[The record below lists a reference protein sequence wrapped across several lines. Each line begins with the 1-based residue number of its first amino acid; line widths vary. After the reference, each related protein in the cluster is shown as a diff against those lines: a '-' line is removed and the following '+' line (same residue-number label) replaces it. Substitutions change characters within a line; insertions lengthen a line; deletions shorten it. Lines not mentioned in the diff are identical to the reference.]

1 MRLDIV
7 TIFPEYFAPL
17 DISLLGKARRA
28 GLLDVR
34 VHDLREWTH
43 DRHRTVDDTPY
54 GGGPGMVMKPDPWGE
69 VLDTLV
75 PPFPG
80 TLPGTSPSPP
90 GGGPSTPPVPGET
103 SSLASSGDAS
113 GATRSGGASDAGSPG
128 RGEPSDRLAA
138 DRLSASEPAPPG
150 AFGTPSGAS
159 RPVPPGAKGPG
170 ASRLGTSGVSGT
182 ASSAK
187 SETGSLGAAGVGE
200 PAAPG
205 PESARDPE
213 AAAPGGEASA
223 TGAAPGTVPR
233 LVIPTPSGRPFTQA
247 DAVRYAA
254 EPWLIFACGRYEG
267 IDSRVAEEARTRMP
281 VDEVSLGDFV
291 LAGGE
296 VAVLVMV
303 EAIGRLLPGVL
314 GNADS
319 VADDSFAPGA
329 MESLLEGPVYTKPPV
344 WRERPVPDILL
355 SGHHGAIARWRRDE
369 ALRRTARHRPELL
382 SRLAP
387 EALDKHD
394 RAVLREAGFPVD
406 GEGMA
411 D

>member
-17 DISLLGKARRA
+17 DISLLGKARRT

-34 VHDLREWTH
+34 VHDLRDWTH

-69 VLDTLV
+69 ALDALV
-75 PPFPG
+75 PRSDNPTPSSGPPSDDSASTDKTPPG
-80 TLPGTSPSPP
+80 GAPP
-90 GGGPSTPPVPGET
+90 GGGASASETFTGGVSPGGAVSGRGAPP
-103 SSLASSGDAS
+103 SSGAS
-113 GATRSGGASDAGSPG
+113 ASEMFTGGVSPGGAVSGRGAPPGGGGSPG
-128 RGEPSDRLAA
+128 D
-138 DRLSASEPAPPG
+138 
-150 AFGTPSGAS
+150 GAS
-159 RPVPPGAKGPG
+159 AGEM
-170 ASRLGTSGVSGT
+170 ASGR
-182 ASSAK
+182 
-187 SETGSLGAAGVGE
+187 
-200 PAAPG
+200 
-205 PESARDPE
+205 
-213 AAAPGGEASA
+213 
-223 TGAAPGTVPR
+223 VPR
-233 LVIPTPSGRPFTQA
+233 LIIPTPSGRPFTQA

-254 EPWLIFACGRYEG
+254 EPWLVFACGRYEG

-319 VADDSFAPGA
+319 VTDDSFAPGA

-369 ALRRTARHRPELL
+369 ALRRTVRHRPELL

-387 EALDKHD
+387 EVLDEHD

-406 GEGMA
+406 GEDMA

>member
-1 MRLDIV
+1 M
-7 TIFPEYFAPL
+7 
-17 DISLLGKARRA
+17 S
-28 GLLDVR
+28 
-34 VHDLREWTH
+34 
-43 DRHRTVDDTPY
+43 
-54 GGGPGMVMKPDPWGE
+54 
-69 VLDTLV
+69 
-75 PPFPG
+75 
-80 TLPGTSPSPP
+80 
-90 GGGPSTPPVPGET
+90 
-103 SSLASSGDAS
+103 AS
-113 GATRSGGASDAGSPG
+113 G
-128 RGEPSDRLAA
+128 
-138 DRLSASEPAPPG
+138 
-150 AFGTPSGAS
+150 
-159 RPVPPGAKGPG
+159 
-170 ASRLGTSGVSGT
+170 
-182 ASSAK
+182 
-187 SETGSLGAAGVGE
+187 
-200 PAAPG
+200 
-205 PESARDPE
+205 
-213 AAAPGGEASA
+213 AAPGGAAPGGVSA
-223 TGAAPGTVPR
+223 GGAAPGGVPGGAATGGVSTGGAVSGETAGGRGAGEFGPPR
-233 LVIPTPSGRPFTQA
+233 LIIPTPSGRPFTQA

-254 EPWLIFACGRYEG
+254 EPWLVFACGRYEG

-369 ALRRTARHRPELL
+369 ALRRTARTRPELL
-382 SRLAP
+382 ARLDP

-406 GEGMA
+406 GEDMA

>member
-1 MRLDIV
+1 MKLDVI

-28 GLLDVR
+28 GVLDVR

-69 VLDTLV
+69 ALDALAPRV
-75 PPFPG
+75 P
-80 TLPGTSPSPP
+80 
-90 GGGPSTPPVPGET
+90 
-103 SSLASSGDAS
+103 
-113 GATRSGGASDAGSPG
+113 
-128 RGEPSDRLAA
+128 
-138 DRLSASEPAPPG
+138 
-150 AFGTPSGAS
+150 GTPSGTIPS
-159 RPVPPGAKGPG
+159 
-170 ASRLGTSGVSGT
+170 
-182 ASSAK
+182 
-187 SETGSLGAAGVGE
+187 
-200 PAAPG
+200 
-205 PESARDPE
+205 
-213 AAAPGGEASA
+213 APGGGLPTPPVLDETSPATSEGAS
-223 TGAAPGTVPR
+223 GPVPR
-233 LVIPTPSGRPFTQA
+233 LIIPTPSGRPFTQA

-387 EALDKHD
+387 EVLDKHD
-394 RAVLREAGFPVD
+394 RAVLHEAGFPVD
-406 GEGMA
+406 GEDMA

>member
-1 MRLDIV
+1 MKIDIV

-28 GLLDVR
+28 GLLDVH
-34 VHDLREWTH
+34 VHDLRAWTH

-69 VLDTLV
+69 AFDTLV
-75 PPFPG
+75 
-80 TLPGTSPSPP
+80 SPP
-90 GGGPSTPPVPGET
+90 PP
-103 SSLASSGDAS
+103 
-113 GATRSGGASDAGSPG
+113 
-128 RGEPSDRLAA
+128 
-138 DRLSASEPAPPG
+138 
-150 AFGTPSGAS
+150 GTPSPSGAPPPTS
-159 RPVPPGAKGPG
+159 ATPEEPSTTPPG
-170 ASRLGTSGVSGT
+170 
-182 ASSAK
+182 
-187 SETGSLGAAGVGE
+187 
-200 PAAPG
+200 
-205 PESARDPE
+205 
-213 AAAPGGEASA
+213 
-223 TGAAPGTVPR
+223 PR
-233 LVIPTPSGRPFTQA
+233 LIIPTPSGRPFTQA

-254 EPWLIFACGRYEG
+254 EPWLVFACGRYEG

-296 VAVLVMV
+296 VAVLVMI

-344 WRERPVPDILL
+344 WRDRPVPDVLL

-382 SRLAP
+382 GRFAP
-387 EALDKHD
+387 EDLDRQD
-394 RAVLREAGFPVD
+394 RDVLREAGFPVD